1 MSSKLAKMI
10 IPVDLTYLASIQAF
24 IAEQARIV
32 EFSNKD
38 ILLFNVAVEEAVSN
52 VIKHAFLPEED
63 ATFEIT
69 CELTTTEFKVIIK
82 DKGLPFDP
90 EQVKEFEVN
99 DMEKAAQSGLGFK
112 LMKGSVDKLSF
123 FNKGYG
129 GKEVHLVKYID
140 QKHIGEFG
148 KTSQMEAFEQPSI
161 KNRTEIPKIAFHTE
175 MLKPKYAIEI
185 SQCAYRTYG
194 YTYIME
200 NIYYPDRLIEMAKS
214 GELISAVAVTDDT
227 GEVMTHC
234 ALERFGRKRD
244 IPELGMAFTKPKF
257 RGQGCLKALTAL
269 LLDSAKALNIK
280 GVYAKAVT
288 THPFSQKAV
297 CSGGLKVTAI
307 QIGLSPA
314 KTFAKMA
321 DQGAQRESLVL
332 CYLKL
337 LKHDKMK
344 LFMIEKHKDIV
355 SKSYSNMGIETEI
368 YSPDPDNLALKI
380 NSQSEVEIDIID
392 SLNYANIYIN
402 SSCENLQLE
411 IKQRLKELCQKKI
424 EAINLYLDLY
434 DEITVSKIEELEELG
449 FFFAGIFPNDKK
461 QYFIL
466 QYLNNI
472 SIDYNKIVTVSDFAT
487 ELLSYIKKHD
497 PNLE

>member
-1 MSSKLAKMI
+1 MSNKIAKMI
-10 IPVDLTYLASIQAF
+10 IPVDLVYLASIQAF
-24 IAEQARIV
+24 IAEQAHIV
-32 EFSNKD
+32 KFSNKD

-52 VIKHAFLPEED
+52 VIKHAFLPDED
-63 ATFEIT
+63 ATFEII
-69 CELTTTEFKVIIK
+69 CKLTSTEFKVIIK

-90 EQVKEFEVN
+90 EQVEEFEVK
-99 DMEKAAQSGLGFK
+99 DMEKAAQSGLGFR

-129 GKEVHLVKYID
+129 GKEVHLVKFID
-140 QKHIGEFG
+140 QRHIDELVQ
-148 KTSQMEAFEQPSI
+148 TSKMVAFEQPSS
-161 KNRTEIPKIAFHTE
+161 KSRDEITKIAFHAE
-175 MLKPKYAIEI
+175 MLQSKYAIEI
-185 SQCAYRTYG
+185 SQCAYKTYG

-200 NIYYPDRLIEMAKS
+200 NIYYPDRLIEMTKT

-234 ALERFGRKRD
+234 ALERFGRKKD
-244 IPELGMAFTKPKF
+244 VPELGMAFTKPKF

-269 LLDSAKALNIK
+269 LLDSAKEQNIK

-297 CSGGLKVTAI
+297 RSGGLKVSAI

-314 KTFAKMA
+314 KTFAKM
-321 DQGAQRESLVL
+321 DSQGAQRESLVL

-337 LKHDKMK
+337 LKHDKLN

-355 SKSYSNMGIETEI
+355 EKAYANMGIETHI
-368 YSPDPDNLALKI
+368 STPDFNRQDMNI
-380 NSQSEVEIDIID
+380 NPQSDVEIDIID

-402 SSCENLQLE
+402 SSGENLQLE

-424 EAINLYLDLY
+424 EAINLYMDMY
-434 DEITVSKIEELEELG
+434 DPLTVSKIEELKELG
-449 FFFAGIFPNDKK
+449 FFFAGVFPNDKK
-461 QYFIL
+461 QYFIM
-466 QYLNNI
+466 QYLNNVP
-472 SIDYNKIVTVSDFAT
+472 IDYSKIVTVTDFAT
-487 ELLSYIKKHD
+487 DLLEYIKQQD